1 MQYGLTVEVHPSIS
15 PLTDSEWQCHFPD
28 KTEPKAIARMTGNAQ
43 SEYLSIVVK
52 SADKPILLVPLLLKE
67 TRDLGLIESVVNDAG
82 ELLVQCGSYLSEL
95 FTSIFYGRR
104 VDTDR
109 FQNYYVVMASGVV
122 PGSTMNK
129 EALDQAFRV
138 YASLA
143 KTMPVVLMGSPERS
157 ASMVKVAHAENLI

>member
-1 MQYGLTVEVHPSIS
+1 MQYGLTVEVHPSIN
-15 PLTDSEWQCHFPD
+15 PLSESEWQCHFPD
-28 KTEPKAIARMTGNAQ
+28 RTEPKAVARMTGNAQ

-52 SADKPILLVPLLLKE
+52 SADKPILLLPLLLKE
-67 TRDLGLIESVVNDAG
+67 TGDLGLIESVVSDASG
-82 ELLVQCGSYLSEL
+82 LLLQCGSFLGEL
-95 FTSIFYGRR
+95 FTSVFYGRR
-104 VDTDR
+104 VDNDR
-109 FQNYYVVMASGVV
+109 FQNSYVVIAAGVV

-143 KTMPVVLMGSPERS
+143 KTMPVVLMGNPEHS